1 MVTKAKERKGLFTS
15 WMILYWIWFLFF
27 FLYIVLDTH
36 LVCRSRLCMI
46 SLIFLFLS
54 GWCYG
59 DCRPSL
65 CVEFCFNKKRTSTKI
80 LKDNQRWMNEINSND
95 YWLLLSWI
103 HKTVVEMRNYFGACC
118 CCSCSALLLSI
129 STVEYV
135 CVLWLLLLSSFS
147 ASSGLLLLFLF
158 LF

>member
-1 MVTKAKERKGLFTS
+1 MVYSQVGWYYIGFD
-15 WMILYWIWFLFF
+15 FCFF

-103 HKTVVEMRNYFGACC
+103 HKTVVEMRNYFGAACC

-147 ASSGLLLLFLF
+147 ASSGLLLLLLFLF